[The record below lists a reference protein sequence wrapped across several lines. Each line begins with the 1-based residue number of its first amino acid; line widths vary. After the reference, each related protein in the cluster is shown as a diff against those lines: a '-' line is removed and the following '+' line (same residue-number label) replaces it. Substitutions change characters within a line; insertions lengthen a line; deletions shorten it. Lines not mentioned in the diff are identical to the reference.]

1 MYFIP
6 VIIYLV
12 GAMIPQ
18 LIKLGFIRI
27 SLNYNDLY
35 YRYLPTIFIIGLLC
49 MIYFFK
55 NVELKS
61 RNYDKKLAYLYGFY
75 FAAIIIVIQMAA
87 GIIIDGL
94 VKNPYDQSL
103 RGIMINLY
111 ATIPILLFRE
121 NVRSLVLNKNN
132 KYSSVMFIC
141 VILLTTLPNISITG
155 LRQAGTVENT
165 VIYVAQYIFPIIMEA
180 ILLNL
185 LAIYGGATASFIYV
199 LLMELMKWIF
209 PVQPSLSWLTQT
221 VISAGVL
228 GVLALA
234 MNAHIEECR
243 GNGRGR
249 NKKNKSTGRLVM
261 DCTVLSV
268 AVVLIWFVVGVF
280 PIYPSVVLTGSMKPG
295 INEGDVVIIRK
306 IHTEKELEK
315 LKKGDII
322 TFKRDDI
329 VITHRIVEKIT
340 DTAGNITFK
349 TKGDNNSVEDSR
361 IVKANEVLGIN
372 IATVPKIGTPVLW
385 IKGNIKGVPKGVEF

>member
-1 MYFIP
+1 
-6 VIIYLV
+6 
-12 GAMIPQ
+12 MIPQ

-209 PVQPSLSWLTQT
+209 PVQPSLSWLTQ
-221 VISAGVL
+221 
-228 GVLALA
+228 
-234 MNAHIEECR
+234 
-243 GNGRGR
+243 
-249 NKKNKSTGRLVM
+249 
-261 DCTVLSV
+261 
-268 AVVLIWFVVGVF
+268 
-280 PIYPSVVLTGSMKPG
+280 
-295 INEGDVVIIRK
+295 
-306 IHTEKELEK
+306 
-315 LKKGDII
+315 
-322 TFKRDDI
+322 
-329 VITHRIVEKIT
+329 
-340 DTAGNITFK
+340 
-349 TKGDNNSVEDSR
+349 
-361 IVKANEVLGIN
+361 
-372 IATVPKIGTPVLW
+372 
-385 IKGNIKGVPKGVEF
+385 